1 VDVAM
6 ESIGKLLD
14 LNKEVTEQVHI
25 DPIVKNVFLNNGGVR
40 IKQLQKDINA
50 KTKENLGSVFLS
62 FDKDAALED
71 SSILVKARRSA
82 LEIALEMLD
91 EAIKDIM
98 ASVVTIQV
106 DLFIVPRIIG
116 KGGAHIKEMK
126 KQGKGVSIEVDNAG
140 KMQLYGSDH
149 ADVEAVLHTI
159 QKMVEENQ
167 VERLDFDLSTIKLT
181 FRALV
186 RAKSK
191 EINSLVSGMD
201 LDEETSQIVLRGS
214 AKKVSVPLVSE
225 LHNRK
230 RVFLLT
236 VFHILV
242 TWFRADQD
250 CQGHD

>member
-1 VDVAM
+1 M

-126 KQGKGVSIEVDNAG
+126 KQGKGVTIEVDKAG
-140 KMQLYGSDH
+140 KVQLYGSDN
-149 ADVEAVLHTI
+149 ADVKAVLRTI
-159 QKMVEENQ
+159 QKIGDENQ
-167 VERLDFDLSTIKLT
+167 VERLDFPDFDPCAINFV

-191 EINSLVSGMD
+191 EINSILSAMD
-201 LDEETSQIVLRGS
+201 LDVETSQIVLRGS
-214 AKKVSVPLVSE
+214 AENVSEPIVSE
-225 LHNRK
+225 LHKQNEYS
-230 RVFLLT
+230 
-236 VFHILV
+236 
-242 TWFRADQD
+242 
-250 CQGHD
+250 C